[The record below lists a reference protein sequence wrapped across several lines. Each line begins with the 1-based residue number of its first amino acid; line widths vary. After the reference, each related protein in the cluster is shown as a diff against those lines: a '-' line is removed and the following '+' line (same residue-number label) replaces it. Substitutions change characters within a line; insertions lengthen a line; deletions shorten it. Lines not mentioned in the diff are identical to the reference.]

1 MIKVRLYIYAEEFF
15 LMTFNIFSKF
25 PSINSLEIV
34 FLQKILVMRKIQ
46 MVDLQS
52 QYFKIKNE
60 VDNAVLN
67 VFESAA
73 FINGPEVQSFQ
84 AELEEYLGVKNVI
97 PCANGTDALQI
108 ALMALDLQ
116 EGDEVITA
124 DFTFAATV
132 EVIHLLKLKAVLVD
146 VDYDNFTI
154 DIEQIK
160 KAITPKTKAIMPV
173 HLFGQ
178 CANMEAI
185 LKIAKEHNLFV
196 IEDNAQAIGADFIF
210 SDGTRKKA
218 GTIGHIGTTS
228 FFPSKNLGCY
238 GDGGAIFTNDDAW
251 AYKMRGIVN
260 HGMYKRY
267 YHDEVGVN
275 SRLDSVQAAI
285 LRRKLPHLDAYNE
298 ARRKAANFYDE
309 AFAGHP
315 HLLIPKR
322 EENST
327 HVFHQY
333 TLRVLNGKRNELQE
347 FLASKEIPAMIYYP
361 VALRKQ
367 KAYFQASNDAD
378 FKNTDK
384 LLDQVIS
391 LPMHTELDE
400 EQLKYITESVL
411 EFMNK

>member
-146 VDYDNFTI
+146 VDYNNFTI
-154 DIEQIK
+154 DIEQLK

-210 SDGTRKKA
+210 SDGTQKKA
-218 GTIGHIGTTS
+218 GTIGTIGTTS

-238 GDGGAIFTNDDAW
+238 GDGGAIFTNDDAL
-251 AYKMRGIVN
+251 AHKMRGIVN